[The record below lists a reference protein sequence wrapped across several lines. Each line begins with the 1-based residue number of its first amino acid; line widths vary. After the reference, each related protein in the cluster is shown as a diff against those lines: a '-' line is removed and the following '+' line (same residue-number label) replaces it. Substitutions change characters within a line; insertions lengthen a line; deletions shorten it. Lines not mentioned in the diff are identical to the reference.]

1 MQYGNDADS
10 KMSTRIVE
18 SRENIIVL
26 LLCSLAA
33 IHVFIFSAA
42 FPFFNNVDEL
52 QHFDLVLKYSH
63 GGLPRKMEAI
73 SSDAADYIALM
84 NSSAYLGIPAA
95 FPGGQLPPPLW
106 REPSEKMRADATARS
121 AQWQSLPNFEFSQ
134 PPLYYFLA
142 GAWWHIGQWMGLHD
156 GRLVYWMR
164 FLNLIFITALVWLA
178 YLVARLV
185 FPQNLFLRLA
195 PPALLASMPQSAF
208 YSIGNDVLPALCF
221 GVTFLCL
228 MQWLSSERPS
238 TSLGAATGLAFA
250 AAYLSKMTTLP
261 LLAMAAIAILYK
273 ATQSARHGRFKMSL
287 PSLVAFLLCSEPP
300 ILAWT
305 IWCKSN
311 FGDLTGSAA
320 KTQFLGWTLKPFAA
334 WWHHPIFTPGGLW
347 SYLSGQLGTFW
358 QGEFVWHHQSMA
370 LPGTIAAY
378 TMLSLIIIALAL
390 PGLWANP
397 DPLQRQALRFSL
409 GCVIAAL
416 GFFAL
421 LSIAY
426 DFHDSPAPSRQYP
439 FLDVG
444 RMLLGMLI
452 PFLLLFVYGLDR
464 ALNRFGHAAK
474 FVTLGAII
482 SAMLALEITT
492 DWHVFPNEYNWFHLP

>member
-1 MQYGNDADS
+1 MQNGNDAGLKLSMRIIEPRES
-10 KMSTRIVE
+10 K
-18 SRENIIVL
+18 IVL
-26 LLCSLAA
+26 LLCFLAA
-33 IHVFIFSAA
+33 VHVFVFSAA

-63 GGLPRKMEAI
+63 GGLPRKMEPI
-73 SSDAADYIALM
+73 SPDAAGYIALM
-84 NSSAYLGIPAA
+84 NSSAYIGIPDA

-106 REPSEKMRADATARS
+106 WEPSEKMQADATARS
-121 AQWQSLPNFEFSQ
+121 AQWQRLPNYEFSQ
-134 PPLYYFLA
+134 APLYYLLA
-142 GAWWHIGQWMGLHD
+142 GAWWHIAQWMGLPD
-156 GRLVYWMR
+156 ARLVYWLR
-164 FLNLIFITALVWLA
+164 FLNLAFIAALVCLSYA
-178 YLVARLV
+178 AARLI

-195 PPALLASMPQSAF
+195 PPALLAFMPQTAF
-208 YSIGNDVLPALCF
+208 YSLGNDVLPALCF

-228 MQWLSSERPS
+228 LKWLSSES

-261 LLAMAAIAILYK
+261 LLAVAATAILYK
-273 ATQSARHGRFKMSL
+273 TAQSARQGRLKMFL

-300 ILAWT
+300 ILTWT

-311 FGDLTGSAA
+311 FGDLTGSSA
-320 KTQFLGWTLKPFAA
+320 KTQFLGWTLKPFAE
-334 WWHHPIFTPGGLW
+334 WWHHPIFTPAGLW

-358 QGEFVWHHQSMA
+358 QGEFVWHHQPMA
-370 LPGTIAAY
+370 LPGTGPAFTI
-378 TMLSLIIIALAL
+378 LSLIVIALAL

-409 GCVIAAL
+409 VCVTAAL

-421 LSIAY
+421 LSIVY

-439 FLDVG
+439 YLDVG

-464 ALNRFGHAAK
+464 ALNRFGNAAK
-474 FVTLGAII
+474 FLTLGAII

-492 DWHVFPNEYNWFHLP
+492 DWRIFANEYNWFHLP